1 MTTRNGLNRSAYV
14 DAALEVIDT
23 VGVDKLSM
31 RNVAAR
37 LNVSPMAMYKH
48 FPTKDDLLAASL
60 EEFIARASVIPDHS
74 LDWEKWVE
82 QLARRMYQALCRE
95 LSWVPLLGYLPVG
108 AQAIA
113 VTDAFVEKL
122 CAAGFSVEQ
131 SLRAY
136 FAIIQVVV
144 GAVCLRSSL
153 DSKHPGSVKSD
164 DGLSSVTHSFLEKIN
179 GGRGLSMELESF
191 LQQDQIELGL
201 PLIIDALRLQLVETS
216 I

>member
-1 MTTRNGLNRSAYV
+1 MTSRNGLNRSAYV
-14 DAALEVIDT
+14 DAALEVIGA

-60 EEFIARASVIPDHS
+60 EEFIARANVIPDHS
-74 LDWEKWVE
+74 LPWEQWVE
-82 QLARRMYQALCRE
+82 QLARRMYQALCRD
-95 LSWVPLLGYLPVG
+95 LSWVPLLGSLPVG
-108 AQAIA
+108 VQAIA

-136 FAIIQVVV
+136 FAIVQVVV

-153 DSKHPGSVKSD
+153 DSNRATSAKGD
-164 DGLSSVTHSFLEKIN
+164 DDRASVTHSFLEQVN
-179 GGRGLSMELESF
+179 RGRGLSKELESF
-191 LQQDQIELGL
+191 LKQDQIELGL
-201 PLIIDALRLQLVETS
+201 PLIIDALRAQRVETPL
-216 I
+216 